1 MVVKILD
8 FGPAKAGDSDKF
20 GVSLEHV
27 AGMESR
33 EGGDC

>member
-1 MVVKILD
+1 MVGKILE
-8 FGPAKAGDSDKF
+8 FGLAKEGASDKF
-20 GVSLEHV
+20 GVPLEHV